1 MKPEILEKLDRF
13 RQEAFAR
20 DVPPADVERWLATAR
35 PCATLSPHVDGPVV
49 GRFGGP
55 LTLPVGAPGPEHLD
69 ELHLIASLDLA
80 ALPTDAT
87 RLPLPHEGRLL
98 LCAHPDA
105 LDTHG
110 TAIHL
115 PADTPV
121 EERHVERDHSAS
133 DVFAEMDAQ
142 LLRTGELR
150 LRHDISLPDHDS
162 LVDPAEHPHAGA
174 LREAWRQVRGADLH
188 LTKWSQIQLDG
199 YATDE
204 YGELDPV
211 QAAAR
216 AAAADHPAHVDVARP
231 EDWVLLAQWHP
242 DIDGWESAVVHWSV
256 ARQDVA
262 AHRFERTDVSMFFA
276 P

>member
-1 MKPEILEKLDRF
+1 MRPEILEKLDRF
-13 RQEAFAR
+13 RREALAR
-20 DVPPADVERWLATAR
+20 EVPPADVERWLTTAR

-55 LTLPVGAPGPEHLD
+55 LTLPVGAPRPEGLD

-80 ALPTDAT
+80 ALPADAT
-87 RLPLPHEGRLL
+87 RLPLPREGRLL

-105 LDTHG
+105 LDAHG

-121 EERHVERDHSAS
+121 EEHPVERGSSPTDL
-133 DVFAEMDAQ
+133 FAELDAQ
-142 LLRTGELR
+142 LLRMGELR
-150 LRHDISLPDHDS
+150 LRHDVSLPDHDS
-162 LVDPAEHPHAGA
+162 LVDPAAHPHAGE
-174 LREAWRQVRGADLH
+174 LREAWREVRDTDLN

-199 YATDE
+199 YAMDE

-242 DIDGWESAVVHWSV
+242 DIDDWESAVVHWSL

-262 AHRFERTDVSMFFA
+262 ARRFDRTDVSMFFA